1 MYEVIKSLFESDL
14 FIAIASAVIG
24 AVASHFLTVHHER
37 KKDKAASNK
46 ALQKQ
51 LNDLRSRLEVYETT
65 SSSQAGDFLVTK
77 ENGEAICPVCWRADQ
92 VAIPLYENGD
102 TGHYICSRCGK
113 TGVFN
118 LQKVQRIQAE
128 QEAAQQEFLDSINQ
142 LNESRGLY
150 W

>member
-1 MYEVIKSLFESDL
+1 MDQILTWLSSNLGSVIVPIVCVLL
-14 FIAIASAVIG
+14 TYV
-24 AVASHFLTVHHER
+24 LTVHHER

-46 ALQKQ
+46 ALQKEID
-51 LNDLRSRLEVYETT
+51 DLRSRLKIYETT
-65 SSSQAGDFLVTK
+65 SFSQVRK

-102 TGHYICSRCGK
+102 TGHYICSKCGK

-118 LQKVQRIQAE
+118 HQKVQRIQAE